1 MPRARNTGATR
12 SALRQPAFTRLWLG
26 ETATVLAYQ
35 MLVVAVGWQTY
46 DLTDSALALGLIG
59 LFHFTSQFFFL
70 LPAGHI
76 ADRFDRRRIALAAQV
91 VQLGV
96 ALMLAA
102 ASFTGAL
109 TSVLIY
115 AGSFFI
121 GGAQAFQSPSVRSM
135 LPALVPRSELPRC
148 IAWSGAARKMAVIA
162 GPALGGLVYILGP
175 GYVYVLSA
183 IVFGVSGVLL
193 IGIPAIKPGTDPMK
207 QNQEKPGSV
216 PFKPRTDP
224 IKQDQ
229 AEPGSVPTLQTMF
242 GGIAYIRQNRVVL
255 GAISLDLFAT
265 LLGGTTAL
273 LPIYARD
280 ILQTGPSGL
289 GMLRAAPALGAL
301 VVSILLV
308 RAPLSRNVGRTMFA
322 CVAIFGVCT
331 IVFGVSR
338 SFALSLTALC
348 VLGAA
353 DMISVV
359 IRSSL
364 IQLETPDHM
373 RGRVSAVNSM
383 FTSTSNQLGQFE
395 SGVAAALFGTVP
407 AVVIGGV
414 GTLLVA
420 GLWMR
425 WFPDLYRRDVMSS
438 RS

>member
-1 MPRARNTGATR
+1 MTSSSKR
-12 SALRQPAFTRLWLG
+12 SALRQPAYTRLWLG

-59 LFHFTSQFFFL
+59 LFHFTSQFLFL

-76 ADRFDRRRIALAAQV
+76 ADRYDRRRIALAAQV

-96 ALMLAA
+96 AAMLAA
-102 ASFTGAL
+102 ASFAGGL

-121 GGAQAFQSPSVRSM
+121 GAGQAFQSPSVRSM

-162 GPALGGLVYILGP
+162 GPALGGLVYMLGP
-175 GYVYVLSA
+175 GYVYVGSA
-183 IVFGVSGVLL
+183 IFFVVSGVLL
-193 IGIPAIKPGTDPMK
+193 IGIPPPS
-207 QNQEKPGSV
+207 KPGSV
-216 PFKPRTDP
+216 PNPA
-224 IKQDQ
+224 I
-229 AEPGSVPTLQTMF
+229 AGSVPTLETMF
-242 GGIAYIRQNRVVL
+242 GGIAYIRRNPVVL

-280 ILQTGPSGL
+280 ILETGPSGL
-289 GMLRAAPALGAL
+289 GMLRAAPAVGAL

-308 RAPLSRNVGRTMFA
+308 RAPLTRGVGRTMFA

-331 IVFGVSR
+331 IVFGLSR

-364 IQLETPDHM
+364 IQLDTPDYM

-395 SGVAAALFGTVP
+395 SGVAAALFGAVP

-414 GTLLVA
+414 GTLIVA
-420 GLWMR
+420 ALWMR
-425 WFPDLYRRDVMSS
+425 WFPGLYQRDVMSS
-438 RS
+438 RT